1 MAKRQFLMLAH
12 PFKPEKHAAPGW
24 YMSEKL
30 DGQRAFWDG
39 GVSRGIL
46 KSEVP
51 WANTAKDSRYVTPP
65 VATGLWSRYG
75 NVIHAP
81 DQFLD
86 ALPAMPLDGE
96 LFIRRGRGGRQELSS
111 IIKKLSPDLRAWSS
125 VRLYA
130 FDIPPL
136 ERVFQDGRV
145 NVPNYQKLFT
155 ECLEWLEARDFTYL
169 YRPKETIRFRSVVT
183 LLQRH
188 LEGNDKAIAHEQVML
203 PYQTEK
209 ANAIINE
216 ELNRITDLGGE
227 GLMLRN
233 PASQWVP
240 ERTYQL
246 LKVKKLHDDEATVI
260 GYTTGR
266 QTDKGS
272 KLLGLMGALIVRLK
286 NGKVLELSGFTDEER
301 TLNNPEWA
309 SAHPGATCP
318 DDVEAIHFPRG
329 SQVTFRYRDL
339 TRDGIPQEARFWRR
353 YDHS

>member
-12 PFKPEKHAAPGW
+12 PFKPGKHAAPGW
-24 YMSEKL
+24 LMSEKL

-39 GVSRGIL
+39 GVSRGVL

-81 DQFLD
+81 DAFLD
-86 ALPAMPLDGE
+86 ALPKMPLDGE

-111 IIKKLSPDLRAWSS
+111 IIKKLVPSKTGWER
-125 VRLYA
+125 VRFYC

-136 ERVFQDGRV
+136 ERVFQDGRI
-145 NVPNYQKLFT
+145 NVPNYQKLLHRSLDWI
-155 ECLEWLEARDFTYL
+155 EDRDFTYL
-169 YRPKETIRFRSVVT
+169 YRPPEKLRFRSVVKI
-183 LLQRH
+183 
-188 LEGNDKAIAHEQVML
+188 LEKRLAGNDIALAHEQVEL

-209 ANAIINE
+209 AHGLLEE

-227 GLMLRN
+227 GLMVRN

-240 ERTYQL
+240 ERSHQL
-246 LKVKKLHDDEATVI
+246 LKIKKLHDAEATVT

-272 KLLGLMGALIVRLK
+272 KLLGLMGALIVRLA
-286 NGKVLELSGFTDEER
+286 NGKTLELSGFTDEER
-301 TLNNPEWA
+301 RLSDPEWA
-309 SAHPGATCP
+309 AAHPGEVCP
-318 DDVEAIHFPRG
+318 DHVEAVHFPRG
-329 SQVTFRYRDL
+329 SAITFRYRDV
-339 TRDGIPQEARFWRR
+339 TRDGIPQEARFWRS
-353 YDHS
+353 YDCS